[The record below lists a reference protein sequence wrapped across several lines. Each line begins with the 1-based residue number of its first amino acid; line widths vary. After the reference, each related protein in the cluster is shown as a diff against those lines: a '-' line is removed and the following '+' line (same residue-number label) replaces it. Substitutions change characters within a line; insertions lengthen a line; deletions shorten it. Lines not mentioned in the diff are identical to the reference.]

1 MVYLAFGMGIDK
13 PDVRRVVHF
22 GPPQT
27 VEQYYQEI
35 GRAGRD
41 GLDSEC
47 VMIANDSEFAKYN
60 DDYKNLTAEVKAAAP
75 RSR

>member
-1 MVYLAFGMGIDK
+1 
-13 PDVRRVVHF
+13 VVHF

-47 VMIANDSEFAKYN
+47 TLIANDNEFAKYQGSPLARCL
-60 DDYKNLTAEVKAAAP
+60 DFHFL
-75 RSR
+75 